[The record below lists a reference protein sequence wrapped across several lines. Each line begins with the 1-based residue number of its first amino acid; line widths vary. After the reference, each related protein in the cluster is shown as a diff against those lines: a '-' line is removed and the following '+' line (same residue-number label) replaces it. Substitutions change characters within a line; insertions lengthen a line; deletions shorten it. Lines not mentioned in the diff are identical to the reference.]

1 MQCAWLQFAVIS
13 GVPMKRVLIVDD
25 TKATRHD
32 AESVIRAL
40 GYETIM
46 ASSGKD
52 GLAFLKNNR
61 VDLCIVVNEM
71 TGMTG
76 LQMIDRLR
84 TRNDNT
90 PVIIIT
96 SVLPEIPKST
106 EERLNVS
113 DYLNKNLH
121 SDRARRVIVHTLG
134 DRLPEESAM
143 VYG

>member
-1 MQCAWLQFAVIS
+1 
-13 GVPMKRVLIVDD
+13 MKRVLIVND
-25 TKATRHD
+25 TKNARLD
-32 AESVIRAL
+32 AASAIRAL

-46 ASSGKD
+46 AASGEE
-52 GLAFLKNNR
+52 GLAFLKNNS
-61 VDLCIVVNEM
+61 VDLCIIDNEM

-96 SVLPEIPKST
+96 SILPEIPIST
-106 EERLNVS
+106 AERLNVS

-134 DRLPEESAM
+134 DHLPEESAM
-143 VYG
+143 VYE

>member
-1 MQCAWLQFAVIS
+1 
-13 GVPMKRVLIVDD
+13 MKRVLIVDD

-96 SVLPEIPKST
+96 SVLPEIPRST